1 MNITRIIQATAA
13 VAIMTLGSIFASSL
27 ANAGCYEW
35 DNAYEHQCW
44 GPWIDSPDLYKE
56 ANGDPFTIGG
66 GDDSQWHF
74 SLDGTRTPNADVPT
88 SGKATYTGHMWGRAA
103 GGSGNNSSRSGMLFP
118 VTGDVR
124 ANINFGS
131 SVNTRIDLNF
141 TDIQVHR
148 KTTGENPV
156 DLPNVHMNF
165 DNNSSYGDVTR
176 NGFSFDTEGEAIE
189 KPYSKEFYNWRLR
202 RMYRDAAVT
211 GHFYGPD
218 AEGVAGKFYFVEGQW
233 MRRKGEVTA
242 NIDGFGGCS
251 SDCATVYWKVE
262 GTWGATK

>member
-1 MNITRIIQATAA
+1 MCRLQ
-13 VAIMTLGSIFASSL
+13 G
-27 ANAGCYEW
+27 
-35 DNAYEHQCW
+35 
-44 GPWIDSPDLYKE
+44 
-56 ANGDPFTIGG
+56 
-66 GDDSQWHF
+66 
-74 SLDGTRTPNADVPT
+74 R
-88 SGKATYTGHMWGRAA
+88 ATYNGHLWGRAA

-131 SVNTRIDLNF
+131 GVNTRIDLNF

-202 RMYRDAAVT
+202 RMYRDAAIT

-233 MRRKGEVTA
+233 LRRKSEAHAPTSMGRDEVKFWRTA
-242 NIDGFGGCS
+242 RPTAPRS
-251 SDCATVYWKVE
+251 HWKVE
-262 GTWGATK
+262 RCISLRGG

>member
-1 MNITRIIQATAA
+1 
-13 VAIMTLGSIFASSL
+13 
-27 ANAGCYEW
+27 
-35 DNAYEHQCW
+35 
-44 GPWIDSPDLYKE
+44 
-56 ANGDPFTIGG
+56 
-66 GDDSQWHF
+66 
-74 SLDGTRTPNADVPT
+74 
-88 SGKATYTGHMWGRAA
+88 
-103 GGSGNNSSRSGMLFP
+103 MLFP

-124 ANINFGS
+124 AEIRFGS
-131 SVNTRIDLNF
+131 GSSTGININF

-165 DNNSSYGDVTR
+165 DNDAGGANVSR
-176 NGFSFDTEGEAIE
+176 NGFSYDRDPHAIE
-189 KPYSKEFYNWRLR
+189 KPNRKEFYNWRLR
-202 RMYRDAAVT
+202 RMYRDAAIT

-233 MRRKGEVTA
+233 MNRKGEVAA

-251 SDCATVYWKVE
+251 SDCAPVYWKVE